1 MNNPAENNNLSTFPA
16 VTQRALETMN
26 TARNAWLEARRKQKA
41 AADNIATIRQR
52 RAEMEASTNALNEE
66 WRTLFRESQGVVS
79 KEMKKLRTEIA
90 LGRETL
96 EDFDELLAAQESEN
110 ALLPQEAGKLA
121 GQYISAHNP
130 LMEIRA
136 KQIWEDFMQ
145 SHGKAL
151 IQTLSLLKTTMGRKA
166 SAVIGVV
173 HSVNDP
179 DTVLKDFIRKHI
191 TEPSLA
197 NDAMPEHDPVLKL
210 AGVAPDYAALADFR
224 KLPSPAAL
232 HKMKIRQEREE
243 LQKRNRAAEGI

>member
-1 MNNPAENNNLSTFPA
+1 MTIPEQNNNPIVEISIPVST
-16 VTQRALETMN
+16 QQALEKVNATKS
-26 TARNAWLEARRKQKA
+26 AWLEARRQQKA

-52 RAEMEASTNALNEE
+52 RAEMEATTNALNEE

-110 ALLPQEAGKLA
+110 ALLPQEAAELA
-121 GQYISAHNP
+121 GKYIHAHDT
-130 LMEIRA
+130 LVGIRA

-151 IQTLSLLKTTMGRKA
+151 IQLSLLKSTMGREA
-166 SAVIGVV
+166 SAVVGVV

-179 DTVLKDFIRKHI
+179 DTLLKDFIHKHI
-191 TEPSLA
+191 TRPALT
-197 NDAMPEHDPVLKL
+197 NDAMPEQDPVFKL
-210 AGVAPDYAALADFR
+210 AGVAPDYAARLDFSN
-224 KLPSPAAL
+224 KLSPAAM
-232 HKMKIRQEREE
+232 HKMKVRQER
-243 LQKRNRAAEGI
+243 AEKEKAV